1 MFFIIGSARSG
12 TTLLRMMLNAHPEVA
27 VPPES
32 RFVTDLYRTDEVV
45 TEEFLERLA
54 AHTRWPSWETPIADV
69 RARIGG
75 RARIPHT
82 EAVEAAYETFARA
95 RGKSRFGDKT
105 PRYIEELPLLA
116 RLWPRAKFVHLVRDG
131 REVALSF
138 GDVPFGPKT
147 VARAA
152 RLWSDRVVQ
161 GIERGRPLG
170 PDRYLEMHYEDLLDN
185 PRQEMEALCR
195 FLELD
200 FDPAMLDY
208 AHSSRVEA
216 LDRAKLYNPYVT
228 RAITRTR
235 SWREEMPAAQIEVF
249 EAVAGDTLATMGYER
264 IFPAPSLG
272 AKLAGLLGR
281 AHLPV
286 GRLRAT
292 KAAVPS

>member
-32 RFVTDLYRTDEVV
+32 RFVTDLYSTEEVV
-45 TEEFLERLA
+45 TEEFLNRLA
-54 AHTRWPSWETPIADV
+54 AHPRWRSWETPIADV
-69 RARIGG
+69 RAQIGG
-75 RARIPHT
+75 RARIPYT

-152 RLWSDRVVQ
+152 ALWNERVVH
-161 GIERGRPLG
+161 GMESGRPLG
-170 PDRYLEMHYEDLLDN
+170 PDRYREMHYEDLVEN
-185 PRQEMEALCR
+185 PREEVESLCR
-195 FLELD
+195 FLEVD
-200 FDPAMLDY
+200 FDPVMLDY
-208 AHSSRVEA
+208 AESSQVEV
-216 LDRAKLYNPYVT
+216 LDRAKLYNPHVT

-235 SWREEMPAAQIEVF
+235 SWREEMPKAQIEVF
-249 EAVAGDTLATMGYER
+249 EAVAGDTLAAMGYER
-264 IFPAPSLG
+264 VFPAPSIG

-281 AHLPV
+281 ARLPV
-286 GRLRAT
+286 GRLRPT
-292 KAAVPS
+292 KSVAPS